1 MKRAIQI
8 FSLLIISV
16 WNIQSQ
22 TPENKFI
29 GAGAPYKNFSEV
41 TESPA
46 NVNFV
51 YELEL
56 FPGQVFNGSYYYWS
70 TGSTVTGN
78 FQINP
83 PVSWLTISPTTF
95 TSTSC
100 SDIVPIAYN
109 FTAPTTPGIYNAVIQ
124 DLNGIWANTN
134 VTLHVTDNPTPTFV
148 RSYQVNQGQTISQ
161 YDTLHWN
168 GFGPFG
174 CQGNYIPGNSRL
186 FNYTEHEPVPWFA
199 INPSSITVPLLGE
212 GVIESTITGDT
223 TGNDFVYIIEEVQ
236 YYYLC
241 LFYRVELNVVTDVE
255 NENTLTTPEDYSLEQ
270 NYPNPFNPS
279 TKIKYTIPSVIASE
293 TKQSQMVSLK
303 VYDVLGNEVATLVNE
318 EKPAGSYEVSF
329 DATQLASGMYLYRLQ
344 ASSFVETRKMILI
357 K

>member
-1 MKRAIQI
+1 MKQVIQI
-8 FSLLIISV
+8 CLLLIITIC
-16 WNIQSQ
+16 NLQSQ

-29 GAGAPYKNFSEV
+29 GSGASYNNISEV
-41 TESPA
+41 TQSPA

-56 FPGQVFNGSYYYWS
+56 FPGQVFNGWYYYWS
-70 TGSTVTGN
+70 NSGTVSGN

-83 PVSWLTISPTTF
+83 TVSWLNISPNNF

-109 FTAPTTPGIYNAVIQ
+109 FTAPQTPGTYTAVIQ
-124 DLNGIWANTN
+124 DLNGNWENTN
-134 VTLHVTDNPTPTFV
+134 VTLHVTENPTTALV

-161 YDTLHWN
+161 FDTLYWN

-186 FNYTEHEPVPWFA
+186 FNYTEHEPVQWFS
-199 INPSSITVPLLGE
+199 INPPSITVPIFGE
-212 GVIESTITGDT
+212 GVIESTVTGDT

-236 YYYLC
+236 YYHLC
-241 LFYRVELNVVTDVE
+241 LFYRIELNVITDVE
-255 NENTLTTPEDYSLEQ
+255 NENTSTNNPAEFALEQ

-279 TKIKYTIPSVIASE
+279 TKISW
-293 TKQSQMVSLK
+293 QSPVGSHQKLK
-303 VYDVLGNEVATLVNE
+303 VYDILGNEVATLVDE
-318 EKPAGSYEVSF
+318 YLPAGTYETEFSA
-329 DATQLASGMYLYRLQ
+329 DGLSSGMYLYKLQ
-344 ASSFVETRKMILI
+344 TGSFVETKKMILL

>member
-1 MKRAIQI
+1 MKQVIQI
-8 FSLLIISV
+8 CLLLIITIC
-16 WNIQSQ
+16 NLQSQ

-29 GAGAPYKNFSEV
+29 GSGAPYNNISEV
-41 TESPA
+41 TQSPA

-56 FPGQVFNGSYYYWS
+56 FPGQVFNGWYYYWS
-70 TGSTVTGN
+70 NSGTVSGN

-83 PVSWLTISPTTF
+83 AVSWLNISPNNF

-109 FTAPTTPGIYNAVIQ
+109 FTAPQTPGTYTAVIQ
-124 DLNGIWANTN
+124 DLNGNWENTN
-134 VTLHVTDNPTPTFV
+134 VTLHVTENPTTAFV

-161 YDTLHWN
+161 FDTLYWN

-186 FNYTEHEPVPWFA
+186 FNYTEHEPVPWFS
-199 INPSSITVPLLGE
+199 INPASISVPIFGE
-212 GVIESTITGDT
+212 GVIESTINGDT

-236 YYYLC
+236 YYHLC
-241 LFYRVELNVVTDVE
+241 LFYRIELNVVTDVE
-255 NENTLTTPEDYSLEQ
+255 NEYSLITPEDYSLEQ

-279 TKIKYTIPSVIASE
+279 TKIKYTIPSFTLSE
-293 TKQSQMVSLK
+293 VEGSLVTLK
-303 VYDVLGNEVATLVNE
+303 VYDVLGNQVATLVE
-318 EKPAGSYEVSF
+318 AEQPAGSYEVEF
-329 DATQLASGMYLYRLQ
+329 DASQLTSGIYFYKLQ
-344 ASSFVETRKMILI
+344 AGSFIETKKMILI